1 MKTIRF
7 TLLLAALAA
16 ALVLPTAAQDAE
28 HLTVLHTF
36 SGGGGAGDPGTQLVE
51 DSAGNFYGS
60 TLWDSGY
67 AGCSRVGC
75 SAVYRLS
82 PQGSGWTYTVLY
94 EFSGNRQG
102 SEPTQLVL
110 DAAGNLYGE
119 LIVGGTFG
127 AGSIFELSP
136 TTSGPW
142 TYTNLYTFT
151 GGTDGQY
158 PVGGLVFDGSGNL
171 YGATAYG
178 GAEEGGQGAVFK
190 LSPNGSGGW
199 TESVIYSVSVT
210 ANHPTGPLVFDGSG
224 NLYGVWDGADGVL
237 GGVFELKPSS
247 GGWTF
252 VSLYSFTGSS
262 DGETPE
268 AGVVRDAAGNLYGT
282 TTYGGAHHLG
292 TVYELSPNSGGG
304 YTFNLLYTFAGGNG
318 GGNSFN
324 PVTLDA
330 SGTLFGSA
338 LGGADNWGVVF
349 ELSPSSSG
357 WTYGLV
363 HTFTGG
369 ADGGY
374 PGGLIFDAA
383 GNLYGTAVYGA
394 KPGCLN
400 NSGCGTIFK
409 LSSTAPVGHE

>member
-1 MKTIRF
+1 M
-7 TLLLAALAA
+7 
-16 ALVLPTAAQDAE
+16 
-28 HLTVLHTF
+28 
-36 SGGGGAGDPGTQLVE
+36 G
-51 DSAGNFYGS
+51 
-60 TLWDSGY
+60 
-67 AGCSRVGC
+67 
-75 SAVYRLS
+75 
-82 PQGSGWTYTVLY
+82 
-94 EFSGNRQG
+94 
-102 SEPTQLVL
+102 
-110 DAAGNLYGE
+110 
-119 LIVGGTFG
+119 
-127 AGSIFELSP
+127 
-136 TTSGPW
+136 
-142 TYTNLYTFT
+142 
-151 GGTDGQY
+151 
-158 PVGGLVFDGSGNL
+158 FDGSGNL

-252 VSLYSFTGSS
+252 VSLHSFTGSS

-268 AGVVRDAAGNLYGT
+268 AGVVRDGAGNLYGT

-324 PVTLDA
+324 PLTLDS
-330 SGTLFGSA
+330 SGNLFGSA
-338 LGGADNWGVVF
+338 LGGAHNWGVVF

-369 ADGGY
+369 ADGGQ

-400 NSGCGTIFK
+400 NGGCGTIFK